1 MGRARK
7 QRARQECIMTQSHPS
22 VLGLVV
28 KGILA
33 GILYIVGA
41 TLTNALFA
49 ALHVALVNPA
59 PPGADLHK
67 TAVMFLV
74 ATPLLGLAL
83 VPLARHTAGSR
94 LFRGLVIGFFIF
106 ICMGLTSVMEMRI
119 FMTVYSQGGSLA
131 AILAAIPPALF
142 CGLALGYLL
151 PQEQPEASAAPRL
164 RTFFAAHSPIS
175 WAARFVLAILLFGVF
190 YFLFGMLVAPFVVP
204 FYRAGVLGLTL
215 PPFSVI
221 IPVLLMRS
229 ALFLLACLP
238 FLMRWTRS
246 RLSLILSL
254 GLAHW
259 FLTGGYGMLMV
270 VFWPPVM
277 RVGHGLEVAADSF
290 AYAAALVFLLLPRQR
305 ENTVPNS
312 AHVAPMFPS

>member
-1 MGRARK
+1 
-7 QRARQECIMTQSHPS
+7 MTQSHPS
-22 VLGLVV
+22 VLGLVI
-28 KGILA
+28 KGIVA
-33 GILYIVGA
+33 GILYIVGTMLA
-41 TLTNALFA
+41 GALFA
-49 ALHVALVNPA
+49 ALHVPLVNPA
-59 PPGADLHK
+59 PPGVDLHK
-67 TAVMFLV
+67 TATMFLL

-94 LFRGLVIGFFIF
+94 LFRGLAIAFLIF

-119 FMTVYSQGGSLA
+119 FMTVYAQGGSLA
-131 AILAAIPPALF
+131 AILVVIPPALL

-151 PQEQPEASAAPRL
+151 PQEPAEVSAEQRL
-164 RTFFAAHSPIS
+164 RSFFAAHSAIS

-221 IPVLLMRS
+221 IPVLLIRS
-229 ALFLLACLP
+229 VLFLLACLP
-238 FLMRWTRS
+238 FLILWTRS
-246 RLSLILSL
+246 RVSLILSL

-277 RVGHGLEVAADSF
+277 RVGHGLEIAADSF
-290 AYAAALVFLLLPRQR
+290 AYAAALVFLLLPRRR